1 MLSWDL
7 KPFRSYG
14 LSQSR
19 LVSMCSC
26 AGGHRDLSPQ
36 RAVMRT
42 NKDSHAERM
51 VTQPAFYICRC
62 IANQEQ
68 GRNGAG

>member
-7 KPFRSYG
+7 KTLRSYG

-19 LVSMCSC
+19 LASMRSC
-26 AGGHRDLSPQ
+26 AGGHGDLSPQ
-36 RAVMRT
+36 RTVMRT

-51 VTQPAFYICRC
+51 VTQPASYIWEF
-62 IANQEQ
+62 IVNQEQ